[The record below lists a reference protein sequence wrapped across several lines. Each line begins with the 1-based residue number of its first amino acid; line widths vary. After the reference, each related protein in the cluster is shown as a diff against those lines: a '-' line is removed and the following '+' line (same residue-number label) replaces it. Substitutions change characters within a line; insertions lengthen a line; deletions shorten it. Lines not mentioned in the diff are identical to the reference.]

1 MIQLSKRLQ
10 AVAELAAGRVE
21 HGGRSVAD
29 APERTKTPQIK
40 CVADEPERTKTQQIK
55 CVADVGTD
63 HGYLPIWLV
72 EQGIA
77 DRAIAMDLRTGPL
90 QRAQEHIREHQLGAY
105 IETRLSDGLA
115 ALHRDEAQV
124 IVIAGMGGATMSGIL
139 EAGQAVISPDTILVL
154 QPQSELYEFRRYLV
168 THGFRLL
175 SEDMVEEDGKYYPMM
190 KVQKSCAVL
199 DDMRREDSEEPDDVC
214 GKDSEAP
221 DDVRRERLDDV
232 HGKGSADEETLSYTE
247 EELRYGPLLLRERH
261 PVLKEFLLW
270 QLKQKERILEQIR
283 SSGPEACGKAVS
295 SDRAAREEKMPS
307 EQVACVEE
315 IPSDQATR
323 REQRERELREEIAG
337 MRKVLGRI
345 LKCGSQ

>member
-10 AVAELAAGRVE
+10 AVAELAACGKYVSE
-21 HGGRSVAD
+21 E
-29 APERTKTPQIK
+29 PERIKTPQIK
-40 CVADEPERTKTQQIK
+40 CVAEGPERTKTPQIK

-77 DRAIAMDLRTGPL
+77 DRAIAMDVRTGPL

-115 ALHRDEAQV
+115 ALHRDEVQV

-190 KVQKSCAVL
+190 KVQKGL
-199 DDMRREDSEEPDDVC
+199 
-214 GKDSEAP
+214 KAP
-221 DDVRRERLDDV
+221 
-232 HGKGSADEETLSYTE
+232 LSYTE

-283 SSGPEACGKAVS
+283 SSDHSEACVKAVA

-307 EQVACVEE
+307 KQTACVEK
-315 IPSDQATR
+315 IPADQAAR
-323 REQRERELREEIAG
+323 REQRERELQEEIAG
-337 MRKVLGRI
+337 MRKVLERSYYNEMQGHY
-345 LKCGSQ
+345 

>member
-29 APERTKTPQIK
+29 
-40 CVADEPERTKTQQIK
+40 EPERTKTQQIE

-77 DRAIAMDLRTGPL
+77 DRAIAMDVRTGPL

-168 THGFRLL
+168 THDFRLL

-190 KVQKSCAVL
+190 KVQKGL
-199 DDMRREDSEEPDDVC
+199 
-214 GKDSEAP
+214 KAP
-221 DDVRRERLDDV
+221 
-232 HGKGSADEETLSYTE
+232 LSYTE
-247 EELRYGPLLLRERH
+247 EELRYGPLLLEERH
-261 PVLKEFLLW
+261 PVLREFLLW

-283 SSGPEACGKAVS
+283 SSDHSEACVKAVS

-307 EQVACVEE
+307 EQTACVEK
-315 IPSDQATR
+315 IPADQAAR

-337 MRKVLGRI
+337 MRQVLT
-345 LKCGSQ
+345 KF

>member
-21 HGGRSVAD
+21 HGGRSVAEV
-29 APERTKTPQIK
+29 PERTKTPQI
-40 CVADEPERTKTQQIK
+40 E

-77 DRAIAMDLRTGPL
+77 DRAIAMDVRTGPL

-190 KVQKSCAVL
+190 KVQKGL
-199 DDMRREDSEEPDDVC
+199 
-214 GKDSEAP
+214 KAP
-221 DDVRRERLDDV
+221 
-232 HGKGSADEETLSYTE
+232 LSYTE

-283 SSGPEACGKAVS
+283 SSDHSEACVKAVS
-295 SDRAAREEKMPS
+295 SDCAAREEKMPS
-307 EQVACVEE
+307 EQTACVEK
-315 IPSDQATR
+315 IPSDQAAR
-323 REQRERELREEIAG
+323 REQRERKLREEIAG
-337 MRKVLGRI
+337 MRQVLT
-345 LKCGSQ
+345 KF

>member
-10 AVAELAAGRVE
+10 AVAELAAGRME

-29 APERTKTPQIK
+29 APERTKTPQIN
-40 CVADEPERTKTQQIK
+40 

-77 DRAIAMDLRTGPL
+77 DRAIAMDVRTGPL

-190 KVQKSCAVL
+190 KVQNGLK
-199 DDMRREDSEEPDDVC
+199 
-214 GKDSEAP
+214 AP
-221 DDVRRERLDDV
+221 DDVRREDSEAPDDV

-247 EELRYGPLLLRERH
+247 EELRYGPLLLEERH
-261 PVLKEFLLW
+261 PVLREFLLW

-283 SSGPEACGKAVS
+283 SSDHSEACVKAVS

-307 EQVACVEE
+307 EQTACVEK
-315 IPSDQATR
+315 IPADQAAR

-337 MRKVLGRI
+337 MRQVLDRI

>member
-10 AVAELAAGRVE
+10 AVAELAAGRME
-21 HGGRSVAD
+21 HGGKS
-29 APERTKTPQIK
+29 
-40 CVADEPERTKTQQIK
+40 VADEPERTKTLEIK

-77 DRAIAMDLRTGPL
+77 KRAIAMDVRTGPL

-168 THGFRLL
+168 THDFRLL
-175 SEDMVEEDGKYYPMM
+175 SENMVEEDGKYYPMM
-190 KVQKSCAVL
+190 KVQKGCAVL
-199 DDMRREDSEEPDDVC
+199 GDVRREDSEEPDDVRRENGKALDDVC
-214 GKDSEAP
+214 GKDSA
-221 DDVRRERLDDV
+221 
-232 HGKGSADEETLSYTE
+232 GEETLYYTE
-247 EELRYGPLLLRERH
+247 QELRYGSLLLRERH
-261 PVLKEFLLW
+261 PVLKEFLQW
-270 QLKQKERILEQIR
+270 QLKQKERILDQIQ
-283 SSGPEACGKAVS
+283 SSGPEACVKEVLS
-295 SDRAAREEKMPS
+295 EHAAREETML
-307 EQVACVEE
+307 
-315 IPSDQATR
+315 SDQAAR
-323 REQRERELREEIAG
+323 REQRERELTEEIAG
-337 MRKVLGRI
+337 IRQVLT
-345 LKCGSQ
+345 KF

>member
-10 AVAELAAGRVE
+10 AVAELAAGRME
-21 HGGRSVAD
+21 HGGRSVAEV
-29 APERTKTPQIK
+29 PERTKTP
-40 CVADEPERTKTQQIK
+40 QIK

-77 DRAIAMDLRTGPL
+77 DKAIAMDVRTGPL

-168 THGFRLL
+168 THDFRLL

-190 KVQKSCAVL
+190 KVQKGL
-199 DDMRREDSEEPDDVC
+199 
-214 GKDSEAP
+214 KAP
-221 DDVRRERLDDV
+221 
-232 HGKGSADEETLSYTE
+232 LSYTE
-247 EELRYGPLLLRERH
+247 EELRYGPLLLEERH

-283 SSGPEACGKAVS
+283 SSGPEACVKAVS
-295 SDRAAREEKMPS
+295 SDHGRRVEKMPS
-307 EQVACVEE
+307 EQAACVEK
-315 IPSDQATR
+315 IPSDQAAR
-323 REQRERELREEIAG
+323 REQRERKLREEIAG
-337 MRKVLGRI
+337 MRQVLT
-345 LKCGSQ
+345 KF

>member
-10 AVAELAAGRVE
+10 AVAELAAGRME
-21 HGGRSVAD
+21 HSGKCMAD
-29 APERTKTPQIK
+29 EAERTKTP
-40 CVADEPERTKTQQIK
+40 QIK

-77 DRAIAMDLRTGPL
+77 DRAIAMDVRTGPL
-90 QRAQEHIREHQLGAY
+90 QRAQENIREHQLGAY

-175 SEDMVEEDGKYYPMM
+175 SEDMVEEDGKYYPIM
-190 KVQKSCAVL
+190 KVQKGL
-199 DDMRREDSEEPDDVC
+199 
-214 GKDSEAP
+214 KAP
-221 DDVRRERLDDV
+221 
-232 HGKGSADEETLSYTE
+232 LSYTK

-261 PVLKEFLLW
+261 PVLREFLLW
-270 QLKQKERILEQIR
+270 QLRQKERILEQIR

-295 SDRAAREEKMPS
+295 SDRGAREEKMPS
-307 EQVACVEE
+307 EQAACVEK
-315 IPSDQATR
+315 IPADQVAR

-337 MRKVLGRI
+337 MRQVLERSYYNEMQGHY
-345 LKCGSQ
+345 

>member
-10 AVAELAAGRVE
+10 AVAELAAGRME
-21 HGGRSVAD
+21 HGGRSVAEV
-29 APERTKTPQIK
+29 PERTKTPQI
-40 CVADEPERTKTQQIK
+40 E

-77 DRAIAMDLRTGPL
+77 DRAIAMDVRTGPL

-139 EAGQAVISPDTILVL
+139 EAGQALISPDTILVL

-190 KVQKSCAVL
+190 KVQKGL
-199 DDMRREDSEEPDDVC
+199 
-214 GKDSEAP
+214 KAP
-221 DDVRRERLDDV
+221 
-232 HGKGSADEETLSYTE
+232 LSYTK
-247 EELRYGPLLLRERH
+247 EELRYGPLLLEERH
-261 PVLKEFLLW
+261 PVLREFLLW

-283 SSGPEACGKAVS
+283 SSDHSEACVKAVS

-307 EQVACVEE
+307 EQTACVEK
-315 IPSDQATR
+315 IPADQAAR

-337 MRKVLGRI
+337 MRQVLDRI

>member
-10 AVAELAAGRVE
+10 AVAELAAGRME
-21 HGGRSVAD
+21 HGGRSVAEV
-29 APERTKTPQIK
+29 PERTKTP
-40 CVADEPERTKTQQIK
+40 QIK

-77 DRAIAMDLRTGPL
+77 DRAIAMDVRTGPL

-115 ALHRDEAQV
+115 ALHRDEVQV

-190 KVQKSCAVL
+190 KVQKGLKA
-199 DDMRREDSEEPDDVC
+199 PYDVC
-214 GKDSEAP
+214 RESGKA
-221 DDVRRERLDDV
+221 LDDV

-247 EELRYGPLLLRERH
+247 EELRYGPLLLEERH
-261 PVLKEFLLW
+261 PVLREFLLW

-283 SSGPEACGKAVS
+283 SSDHSEACVKAVS

-307 EQVACVEE
+307 EQTACVEK
-315 IPSDQATR
+315 IPADQAAR

-337 MRKVLGRI
+337 MRQVLT
-345 LKCGSQ
+345 KF

>member
-29 APERTKTPQIK
+29 
-40 CVADEPERTKTQQIK
+40 EPERTKTQQIE

-77 DRAIAMDLRTGPL
+77 DRAIAMDVRTGPL

-168 THGFRLL
+168 THDFRLL

-190 KVQKSCAVL
+190 KVQKGL
-199 DDMRREDSEEPDDVC
+199 
-214 GKDSEAP
+214 KAP
-221 DDVRRERLDDV
+221 
-232 HGKGSADEETLSYTE
+232 LSYTE
-247 EELRYGPLLLRERH
+247 EELRYGPLLLEERH
-261 PVLKEFLLW
+261 PELKEFLLW

-283 SSGPEACGKAVS
+283 SSDHSEACVKAVS

-307 EQVACVEE
+307 EQTACVEK
-315 IPSDQATR
+315 IPADQAAR

-337 MRKVLGRI
+337 MRQVLDRI

>member
-10 AVAELAAGRVE
+10 AVAELAAGRME
-21 HGGRSVAD
+21 HGGRSVAEV
-29 APERTKTPQIK
+29 PERTKTPQI
-40 CVADEPERTKTQQIK
+40 E

-77 DRAIAMDLRTGPL
+77 DRAIAMDVRTGPL

-190 KVQKSCAVL
+190 KVQKGL
-199 DDMRREDSEEPDDVC
+199 
-214 GKDSEAP
+214 KAP
-221 DDVRRERLDDV
+221 
-232 HGKGSADEETLSYTE
+232 LSYTE
-247 EELRYGPLLLRERH
+247 EELRYGPLLLEERH

-283 SSGPEACGKAVS
+283 SSDHSEACVKAVS

-307 EQVACVEE
+307 EQTACVEK
-315 IPSDQATR
+315 IPADQAAR

-337 MRKVLGRI
+337 MRQVLT
-345 LKCGSQ
+345 KF

>member
-10 AVAELAAGRVE
+10 AVAELAAGRME
-21 HGGRSVAD
+21 HGGRSVAEV
-29 APERTKTPQIK
+29 PERTKTP
-40 CVADEPERTKTQQIK
+40 QIK

-77 DRAIAMDLRTGPL
+77 DKAIAMDVRTGPL

-190 KVQKSCAVL
+190 KVQKGL
-199 DDMRREDSEEPDDVC
+199 
-214 GKDSEAP
+214 KAP
-221 DDVRRERLDDV
+221 
-232 HGKGSADEETLSYTE
+232 LSYTE
-247 EELRYGPLLLRERH
+247 EELRYGPLLLEERH

-283 SSGPEACGKAVS
+283 SSDHSEACVKAVS

-307 EQVACVEE
+307 EQTACVEK
-315 IPSDQATR
+315 IPADQAAR

-337 MRKVLGRI
+337 MRQVLDRI

>member
-10 AVAELAAGRVE
+10 AVAELAAGRME
-21 HGGRSVAD
+21 HGGRSVAEV
-29 APERTKTPQIK
+29 PERTKTPQI
-40 CVADEPERTKTQQIK
+40 E

-77 DRAIAMDLRTGPL
+77 DRAIAMDVRTGPL

-154 QPQSELYEFRRYLV
+154 QPQSELYEFRSYLV

-190 KVQKSCAVL
+190 KVQKGL
-199 DDMRREDSEEPDDVC
+199 
-214 GKDSEAP
+214 KAP
-221 DDVRRERLDDV
+221 
-232 HGKGSADEETLSYTE
+232 LSYTE
-247 EELRYGPLLLRERH
+247 EELRYGPLLLEERH

-283 SSGPEACGKAVS
+283 SSDHSEACVKAVS
-295 SDRAAREEKMPS
+295 SDRGAREEKMPS
-307 EQVACVEE
+307 EQTACVEK
-315 IPSDQATR
+315 IPADQAAR
-323 REQRERELREEIAG
+323 REQRERKLREEIAG
-337 MRKVLGRI
+337 MRQVLDRI